1 MNSIEADHI
10 AGSVNT
16 LAAATKSG
24 GRIIWVVLMA
34 VVLIGVLVWNQM
46 SRTAQARTVGT
57 SADTLVRSL
66 VSSEPDSST
75 APGAEGGPP
84 DPQAVIAS
92 EDAADAAAANAA
104 SPVLGRAE

>member
-16 LAAATKSG
+16 LAVGAKNG

-34 VVLIGVLVWNQM
+34 VVLLGVLVWNQM
-46 SRTAQARTVGT
+46 SRTVQAPIAGT
-57 SADTLVRSL
+57 SVDTLVRSL
-66 VSSEPDSST
+66 VSSELDPST

-104 SPVLGRAE
+104 GS

>member
-57 SADTLVRSL
+57 SADTLAPEL
-66 VSSEPDSST
+66 VSSQPDPST

-84 DPQAVIAS
+84 DPKIVSAS
-92 EDAADAAAANAA
+92 ADAADAAASAA
-104 SPVLGRAE
+104 AAY